1 MNEKD
6 TAAWSAIGGLTIL
19 GLGVVFYANRHMLT
33 VGTILMV
40 IGFFAMIYCGY
51 KYTQIGQENEKER
64 TNTAM
69 GLCTVCAIITILVCV
84 LAVPGINEEV
94 KEGGIVVPTYSA
106 TVIVTV
112 DPDQILVGKD
122 FTLYQD
128 NKKIDS
134 FHLRAWEQWQK
145 TIEVKWT
152 MDPIGETTFK
162 VTSSGAEGLG
172 DGTDSKTIRMTDGQ
186 IYRITLRA

>member
-1 MNEKD
+1 MVSYWRINN
-6 TAAWSAIGGLTIL
+6 TRFRSCIL
-19 GLGVVFYANRHMLT
+19 RKSPHVDSRNNINGNR
-33 VGTILMV
+33 ILRDDLLR
-40 IGFFAMIYCGY
+40 I